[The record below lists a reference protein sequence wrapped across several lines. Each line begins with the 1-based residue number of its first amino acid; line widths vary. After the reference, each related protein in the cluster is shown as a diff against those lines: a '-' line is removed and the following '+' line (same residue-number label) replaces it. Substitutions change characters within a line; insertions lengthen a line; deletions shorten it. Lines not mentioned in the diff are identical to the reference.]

1 MLHRNAKFDYNYKN
15 EIKYIH
21 VREYRRVQSKMDNS
35 ERIAELGTQDTR
47 RGTNKTKTEHKCA
60 GQHYTQANTN
70 NVNKT

>member
-35 ERIAELGTQDTR
+35 ERMAELGTQDHKTR
-47 RGTNKTKTEHKCA
+47 DKQNKNT
-60 GQHYTQANTN
+60 TQMCWTTLYAS
-70 NVNKT
+70 KHE